1 MPTPAEFVVTDLT
14 ISPATAEPG
23 ESVTISAWVTNT
35 GDIEGTYPVLL
46 EIEGTEEARQEIT
59 LAPGASQ
66 MVIFSVS
73 RDVLG
78 SYGVEIDGLQAGF
91 DIEEAP
97 VAVPWSLI
105 LGIIAGVVAVGSF
118 IFFVARRKRGEAAE
132 GS

>member
-1 MPTPAEFVVTDLT
+1 M
-14 ISPATAEPG
+14 
-23 ESVTISAWVTNT
+23 
-35 GDIEGTYPVLL
+35 
-46 EIEGTEEARQEIT
+46 
-59 LAPGASQ
+59 
-66 MVIFSVS
+66 S